1 MLKNKKSANRMHL
14 QATELCIVV
23 MFYMIVLCGG
33 VALYQQALVS
43 AQTTEA
49 VTDTALFINTLPI
62 TALQNEQSIKEQADT
77 EQDASVSEFTYIAN
91 ENKLKILEK
100 TIKKREA
107 SWKAE
112 RARLRAIR
120 KEKRRIARIK
130 KLCGVVV
137 NRKEQ
142 AVLERIV
149 EAEAGGEDMTGKIL
163 VANVVLNRVKSK
175 KFPSTI
181 TKVVFAH
188 RGNRYQF
195 SPLYDGRYYTVT
207 VSAATK
213 KAVRRALHGEDP
225 SKGALYFMARRYASA
240 SNVRWF
246 DTALTRVLQHGVHEF
261 YR

>member
-1 MLKNKKSANRMHL
+1 MLKNKRHGNRIHL
-14 QATELCIVV
+14 QAIELCIMV
-23 MFYMIVLCGG
+23 MFYMMVLCGG
-33 VALYQQALVS
+33 VVLYQQTFVL

-62 TALQNEQSIKEQADT
+62 TALQKGQMIKEQEDKSS
-77 EQDASVSEFTYIAN
+77 DVVNGLTYIKNA
-91 ENKLKILEK
+91 NKLKVLEK
-100 TIKKREA
+100 TVKKRKA

-120 KEKRRIARIK
+120 KEKRRLARMK

-137 NRKEQ
+137 DRKEQ

-149 EAEAGGEDMTGKIL
+149 EAEAGGEDMKGRIL
-163 VANVVLNRVKSK
+163 VANVVLNRVKSG

-195 SPLYDGRYYTVT
+195 SPLYDGRYYTVR
-207 VSAATK
+207 VSDTTK
-213 KAVRRALHGEDP
+213 KAVKRALHGEDP
-225 SKGALYFMARRYASA
+225 SRGALYFMARRYASA
-240 SNVRWF
+240 SSVRWF
-246 DTALTRVLQHGVHEF
+246 DSALTKVTSHGCHEF
-261 YR
+261 FK